1 MAWMRYPADAPP
13 IEETIGFKIEN
24 WVCYG
29 MPAEPLTTAQ
39 RTAIREYAESF
50 EECGADHD
58 DLVDMGDHDLIRVA
72 YQAMADYA
80 RGQM

>member
-1 MAWMRYPADAPP
+1 MGWMRYQAEPP
-13 IEETIGFKIEN
+13 KGETIGMKIEG

-29 MPAEPLTTAQ
+29 MPTEPLTDAQ
-39 RTAIREYAESF
+39 RTEIREYAEGF

-58 DLVDMGDHDLIRVA
+58 ELVDMADHDLIRAA
-72 YQAMADYA
+72 YQAMAEYA